1 MNTEELTLYIKNYV
15 QNDNTRSAIMLTG
28 EWGCGKSHYIQNV
41 LTDELNKCNYDV
53 ATVSLYGVKTIAE
66 LNRSIY
72 LELRAKKVFKKAINS
87 KKYKEYKRR
96 NKLFDWIKRHGKE
109 VVHGTALIGKTIVKG
124 VAGFF
129 NVPVEFSD
137 KDLEKLFSSIN
148 LNDKLIVLE
157 DLERSSISILEVM
170 GYVNNLVEQDGVKV
184 LLVANESEIIKSENE
199 KEQDQDDKGATNK
212 VPTKTIDEYLRIK
225 EKTISDTISFY
236 ANLDSS
242 IRDILLSFK
251 ENYFVECLKEKMPNN
266 IPVVVDE
273 IEKVMLAEKC
283 YNLRALLYA
292 CQKTIDMF
300 KRVNYQFDIHYFIF
314 VLCGNIAFALKLGQN
329 NNLKWTDNV
338 KSPEELGSYH
348 FPLHRFAYDYIKNQY
363 FDEKALRITENF
375 YLKTRELHMK
385 QGKASKSLEILYSFF
400 FQTESDVSD
409 AVKKIKNN
417 LVEGNVI
424 PFSEYGRIANCL
436 IAVRGLIDNND
447 DIDDCKKSMLNNLS
461 NSVIDDSI
469 IYSFKYH
476 SGVELWTDAQKKE
489 YNEFSDQMVNCSRR
503 KLDIAVEQISS
514 NTDIDKL
521 IDVIY
526 KNSNKYIASYAFFS
540 KIDVKGMLKVL
551 PDCKSL
557 QIAHLRGA
565 VVSVY
570 NSSNIG
576 EFLSGDKDSLS
587 ELKDGI
593 MAIIDGGIVTDK
605 IKLLHFNWFARDIDK
620 ILTKL

>member
-1 MNTEELTLYIKNYV
+1 MELTLYIKNYV

-28 EWGCGKSHYIQNV
+28 EWGCGKSYYIQNV

-53 ATVSLYGVKTIAE
+53 ATVSLYGIKSIAD

-72 LELRAKKVFKKAINS
+72 LELRAKKVLKKAINS
-87 KKYKEYKRR
+87 KKDKRHKR
-96 NKLFDWIKRHGKE
+96 KNKLFDWIKRYGKE
-109 VVHGTALIGKTIVKG
+109 AARGTVLIGKTIVKG

-129 NVPVEFSD
+129 NVPIEFSD
-137 KDLEKLFSSIN
+137 KDLAKLFSSIN
-148 LNDKLIVLE
+148 LEGKLIVLE
-157 DLERSSISILEVM
+157 DLERSGINIFEVM

-184 LLVANESEIIKSENE
+184 LLVANESEIIKFEDK
-199 KEQDQDDKGATNK
+199 KEQDQDDKETTEKVQTKATQ
-212 VPTKTIDEYLRIK
+212 EYFRIK

-236 ANLDSS
+236 ANLNDS

-251 ENYFVECLKEKMPNN
+251 DNYFDECLKEKTPDN

-273 IEKVMLAEKC
+273 IEKVMFAEKC
-283 YNLRALLYA
+283 YNLRALLYG

-300 KRVNYQFDIHYFIF
+300 KRVDYKFDIHYFIF
-314 VLCGNIAFALKLGQN
+314 ILCGNIAFALKLGQN
-329 NNLKWTDNV
+329 NNLKWTDNA

-348 FPLHRFAYDYIKNQY
+348 FPLHRFSYDYIKNQY
-363 FDEKALRITENF
+363 FDENAFRTAEKF
-375 YLKTRELHMK
+375 YLKTRDLQMR
-385 QGKASKSLEILYSFF
+385 QGKVSKYLEILYSFF
-400 FQTESDVSD
+400 FQTDRDVSD
-409 AVKKIKNN
+409 AVKMIKNS

-424 PFSEYGRIANCL
+424 PFNEYGRIANCL
-436 IAVRGLIDNND
+436 IAVRGLIDNNS
-447 DIDDCKKSMLNNLS
+447 DIDDCKKFMLNNLS

-476 SGVELWTDAQKKE
+476 SGAELWTDVQKKE
-489 YNEFSDQMVNCSRR
+489 YNEFSDQMVNCPRR

-576 EFLSGDKDSLS
+576 EFLSGDKDALS

-605 IKLLHFNWFARDIDK
+605 IKLLHFNWFVRDIDR